1 MHVAATYIGG
11 PERGRGGSGNAEGA
25 LAPRMASAPSGV
37 LLDRGQEAL
46 AFSSTFFSS
55 ALAAGAGAGLA
66 AS

>member
-1 MHVAATYIGG
+1 MHVAAMYIGV
-11 PERGRGGSGNAEGA
+11 PGRFPGGSGNAEGA

-46 AFSSTFFSS
+46 AFSSTFGAS
-55 ALAAGAGAGLA
+55 ATAGAGAGLA